1 MIKPDKTKS
10 FILRVVIVLLV
21 ASSLVS
27 CINSGEHVESRHSL
41 NEQTETDGQENE
53 QEDFHEIRPEK
64 AEAANRMDK
73 GKEGWE
79 ANTDKILAVLLLNL
93 QEEQWEMATLE
104 LKGPMEIEVP
114 SDDFTEPR
122 IAHAVLSKQHHSMSH
137 AWLEINEL
145 NSKFNAVWQ
154 KHWGSISNESA
165 ALDRK
170 LLIGHLTSIQ
180 RKYSS
185 LLEQVR
191 YMEFKSSTK
200 YAQHLHDYKLYL
212 EGAILYRIEAASA
225 LHRALKTEQH
235 EEVSVKEAVEAAAA
249 SEAYADLADAELSSY
264 QRSFRPDLSLIPE

>member
-1 MIKPDKTKS
+1 MKM
-10 FILRVVIVLLV
+10 VIFLMA

-27 CINSGEHVESRHSL
+27 CVDSEEHIESHYSSEEKTGTDEQV
-41 NEQTETDGQENE
+41 NEQKEFQ
-53 QEDFHEIRPEK
+53 EIRPEK
-64 AEAANRMDK
+64 AVAVNRIDK

-79 ANTDKILAVLLLNL
+79 ENTNEILEKLLLDL
-93 QEEQWEMATLE
+93 QEEQWEMATLQ
-104 LKGPMEIEVP
+104 LKDPMKIDVP

-122 IAHAVLSKQHHSMSH
+122 IAHAVLSKEDHSMNY
-137 AWLEINEL
+137 AWLEINEM
-145 NSKFNAVWQ
+145 NSKFNTVWQ

-180 RKYSS
+180 RKYES

-212 EGAILYRIEAASA
+212 EGAILYRIEAASN
-225 LHRALKTEQH
+225 LHRALETGQRSEL
-235 EEVSVKEAVEAAAA
+235 SVKEAVEAAAA
-249 SEAYADLADAELSSY
+249 SEAYAELADAELANY
-264 QRSFRPDLSLIPE
+264 QRSFRPDLNLIPE